1 MKISF
6 HTLGCKVNYAET
18 QQIQEKF
25 EKMGYEVTEF
35 GSPSDVILINT
46 CTVTNNADSEAGK
59 LIRRARR
66 NSPNAFLGVFGC
78 FAQLKPE
85 EILSNLPVDAVFG
98 QKEKF
103 HIPTLVNEMLNGVAN
118 QNNVS
123 CIDELKFDAALTSD
137 NSERTRAFLKMQDG
151 CNYKCTFCTIPLA
164 RGRSRSMPMEEIPD
178 YFYKIVENGYKEVV
192 ISGINLGDYKTDDGK
207 KFIDAVK
214 VIDNLNL
221 DLRVRISSIE
231 PNLLTDEILEVTA
244 NSNMFCPHFHIPL
257 QSGSNEIL
265 RKMKRRYTADFY
277 ADLVHKIKDR
287 IPNCGIGVDVISGF
301 PGETIEHFNETKS
314 FLQSLPITYLHTF
327 TYSERADT
335 PAIHFDGKVPVNIR
349 KQRTKELRLLS
360 DSKRIEFMKSQIGNT
375 FTVIPESKEENS
387 NIWHGWTENYIRV
400 HFPSNEDIFSK
411 FIKVRIES
419 ANNDFALASEFKS

>member
-25 EKMGYEVTEF
+25 ELMGYEVTEF
-35 GSPSDVILINT
+35 GSPSDVVLINT
-46 CTVTNNADSEAGK
+46 CTVTNNADTEAGK

-66 NSPNAFLGVFGC
+66 VSPNAFLGVFGC

-85 EILSNLPVDAVFG
+85 DILNNLPVDAVFG

-103 HIPTLVNEMLNGVAN
+103 KIPDLVHEMLNGNAT

-123 CIDELKFDAALTSD
+123 CIDDLKFDAALTSD

-164 RGRSRSMPMEEIPD
+164 RGSSRSMPFEEISD
-178 YFYKIVENGYKEVV
+178 YFYKIVGNGYKEVV
-192 ISGINLGDYKTDDGK
+192 ISGINLGDYKTKDGK
-207 KFIDAVK
+207 RFVDVVKLIDS
-214 VIDNLNL
+214 LNL

-231 PNLLTDEILEVTA
+231 PNLLTEEIIDIV
-244 NSNMFCPHFHIPL
+244 SKSSIFCPHFHIPL
-257 QSGSNEIL
+257 QSGSDEIL
-265 RKMKRRYTADFY
+265 KKMKRRYTSNFY
-277 ADLVHKIKDR
+277 GELIQKITEK

-301 PGETIEHFNETKS
+301 PGETTANFEETFN
-314 FLQSLPITYLHTF
+314 FLSNLPITYLHTF

-335 PAIHFDGKVPVNIR
+335 PAVDFPDSVPMKIR

-360 DSKRIEFMKSQIGNT
+360 DRKRVEFMKAQIGQSKI
-375 FTVIPESKEENS
+375 VIPESKVDGT
-387 NIWHGWTENYIRV
+387 NIWRGWTENYVRV
-400 HFPSNEDIFSK
+400 HFESERDIFSQ
-411 FIKVRIES
+411 FINVKL
-419 ANNDFALASEFKS
+419 NNFNSDNSIGEMI